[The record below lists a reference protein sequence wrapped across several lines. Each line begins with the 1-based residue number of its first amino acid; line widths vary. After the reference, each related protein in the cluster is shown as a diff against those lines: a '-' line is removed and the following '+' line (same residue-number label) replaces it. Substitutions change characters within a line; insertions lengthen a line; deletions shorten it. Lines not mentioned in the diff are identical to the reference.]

1 MSKQPDLLW
10 SPSQSRESYRIPV
23 WGEGHFDVN
32 DDGHISVTIKDKPEL
47 DLYQVCQQLHMEGI
61 SFPILIRFPQLLN
74 RRVEQLVSAFD
85 QAASH
90 YRYSQPHHVIYP
102 IKVNQQRTVV
112 EHLLANRGHDVGLE
126 VGSKPELLAALA
138 LLPQEQR
145 ILICNGYKDRAY
157 IRLALHAQA
166 MGIKVII
173 VLEKLAELHL
183 IADESEALDLV
194 PKIGVRIRL
203 NSIAAGQWQ
212 NSGGPN
218 AKFGL
223 ETSALIELIAQLKA
237 EQRLHWL
244 CLLHFHMGSQISM
257 LADYEQGLREAMQ
270 VYAEMH
276 AQGCALS
283 YLDIGGGMA
292 VDYAAQG
299 DGSYFSRSYSYQQY
313 AELVI
318 GCVVQY
324 CQQFDL
330 PQPEIITE
338 HGRALVAHHA
348 VLVTNVMAA
357 EGVQQQIQ
365 QGQMASSQSWPAAI
379 AKQANYLKAAMTD
392 KRVVDADTIDVFR
405 QLMNSAFLEQ
415 KINLQQRADA
425 EQLIR
430 QVLQQSTEVNDASTA
445 EAAKYFCNFSLFQ
458 SLPDI
463 WGLGQ
468 IFPIVPL
475 HRLEQEPKIAA
486 RQHDL
491 TCDSDGQI
499 EAYVAAD
506 GIADHLLLHELPTSA
521 DYLLG
526 FFLVGAYQEVLG
538 DIHNLFGDTH
548 TVNVSCS
555 NNGDYV
561 IDEYESGDCVRE
573 LLASVHID
581 AEQLGQHC
589 QQRLQRQQCSEAQ
602 SSQILLELEQA
613 LMSYSYLDSKGRVAH
628 PIK

>member
-1 MSKQPDLLW
+1 MSKQQDAQWGPD
-10 SPSQSRESYRIPV
+10 QSRESYRIPV

-32 DDGHISVTIKDKPEL
+32 NDGHISVNIKDKAEI
-47 DLYQVCQQLHMEGI
+47 DLYQVCQQLHATGS
-61 SFPILIRFPQLLN
+61 SFPVLIRFPQLLDT
-74 RRVEQLVSAFD
+74 RVEQLAAAFD
-85 QAASH
+85 LAISNHA
-90 YRYSQPHHVIYP
+90 YSQAHHVVYP

-112 EHLLANRGHDVGLE
+112 EHLLDNPDHAVGLE
-126 VGSKPELLAALA
+126 VGSKPELLAAFA
-138 LLPQEQR
+138 LLPQDQR
-145 ILICNGYKDRAY
+145 LLICNGYKDRTY

-166 MGIKVII
+166 MGINVII
-173 VLEKLAELHL
+173 VLEKLVELDL
-183 IADESEALDLV
+183 IIEESEALGLK
-194 PKIGVRIRL
+194 PKLGVRIRL

-223 ETSALIELIAQLKA
+223 ETSALLQLIEQLQLK
-237 EQRLHWL
+237 QCLDCL
-244 CLLHFHMGSQISM
+244 CLLHFHMGSQISV

-270 VYAEMH
+270 VYAELH
-276 AQGCALS
+276 AHGCALD

-292 VDYAAQG
+292 IDYAAQG

-313 AELVI
+313 ADLVI
-318 GCVVQY
+318 SCVVQY
-324 CQQFDL
+324 CQQYEL
-330 PQPEIITE
+330 SQPQIITE

-357 EGVQQQIQ
+357 EAAIEELEEDMVSRPWPLAIAQQADQL
-365 QGQMASSQSWPAAI
+365 QMAALDQLAI
-379 AKQANYLKAAMTD
+379 NA
-392 KRVVDADTIDVFR
+392 DAINAFR
-405 QLMNSAFLEQ
+405 QLMNTAFLEQ

-425 EQLIR
+425 EQLIHR
-430 QVLQQSTEVNDASTA
+430 VQQQCANAEGETIVDAS
-445 EAAKYFCNFSLFQ
+445 KYFCNFSLFQ

-475 HRLEQEPKIAA
+475 HKLEQEPKINA
-486 RQHDL
+486 RLHDL

-499 EAYVAAD
+499 QSYVAAN
-506 GIADHLLLHELPTSA
+506 GISDYLKLHPLPKSE

-548 TVNVSCS
+548 TVNVSCAEM
-555 NNGDYV
+555 GGYV
-561 IDEYESGDCVRE
+561 IDEYESGDCVQE

-581 AEQLGQHC
+581 AEQITCRC
-589 QQRLQRQQCSEAQ
+589 QQRLHRQQCSELRLKE
-602 SSQILLELEQA
+602 ILLELDQA
-613 LMSYSYLDSKGRVAH
+613 LMSYSYLDSQGRIAH

>member
-1 MSKQPDLLW
+1 MSKQQDAQWGPD
-10 SPSQSRESYRIPV
+10 QSRESYRIPV

-32 DDGHISVTIKDKPEL
+32 NDGHMSVTIKDKTEI
-47 DLYQVCQQLHMEGI
+47 DLYQVCQQLHTTGS
-61 SFPILIRFPQLLN
+61 SFPVLIRFPQLLDT
-74 RRVEQLVSAFD
+74 RVAQLATAFD
-85 QAASH
+85 LAASRH
-90 YRYSQPHHVIYP
+90 AYSQPHHVVYP

-112 EHLLANRGHDVGLE
+112 EHLLNTPDHAVGLE

-138 LLPQEQR
+138 LLPQDER
-145 ILICNGYKDRAY
+145 LLICNGYKDRAY

-173 VLEKLAELHL
+173 VLEKLAELDL
-183 IADESEALDLV
+183 IIEESEALGLTPDL
-194 PKIGVRIRL
+194 GVRIRL

-223 ETSALIELIAQLKA
+223 ETSALLQLIDQLQAK
-237 EQRLHWL
+237 RCLHWL
-244 CLLHFHMGSQISM
+244 RLLHFHMGSQISV

-270 VYAEMH
+270 VYAELH
-276 AQGCALS
+276 AHGCTLD

-292 VDYAAQG
+292 IDYAAQA

-313 AELVI
+313 ADLVI
-318 GCVVQY
+318 SCVAQY
-324 CQQFDL
+324 CQQYEL
-330 PQPEIITE
+330 AQPQIITE

-357 EGVQQQIQ
+357 EAVPEELQEENSG
-365 QGQMASSQSWPAAI
+365 GLSWPAAI
-379 AKQANYLKAAMTD
+379 AQQADQLQAAAID
-392 KRVVDADTIDVFR
+392 KGIIHSEAVNAFR
-405 QLMNSAFLEQ
+405 QLMNTAFIEQ
-415 KINLQQRADA
+415 KINLRQRADA

-430 QVLQQSTEVNDASTA
+430 RVQHQCANAEGETTVEAS
-445 EAAKYFCNFSLFQ
+445 KYFCNFSLFQ

-475 HRLEQEPKIAA
+475 HKLEQEPKIAA
-486 RQHDL
+486 RLHDL

-499 EAYVAAD
+499 QAYVSVD
-506 GIADHLLLHELPTSA
+506 GVSDHLKLHPLPKSE

-555 NNGDYV
+555 ETGGYV
-561 IDEYESGDCVRE
+561 IDEYESGDCVQE

-581 AEQLGQHC
+581 AEQVTHYC
-589 QQRLQRQQCSEAQ
+589 EQRLQQQQCSEIRIKE
-602 SSQILLELEQA
+602 ILLELDQA
-613 LMSYSYLDSKGRVAH
+613 LMSYSYLDSQGRIAH

>member
-1 MSKQPDLLW
+1 MSKQQNAQWGPD
-10 SPSQSRESYRIPV
+10 QSRESYRIPV

-32 DDGHISVTIKDKPEL
+32 DDGHMSVTIKDKAEI
-47 DLYQVCQQLHMEGI
+47 DLYQVCQQLHTSGS
-61 SFPILIRFPQLLN
+61 SFPVLIRFPQLLN
-74 RRVEQLVSAFD
+74 TRVEQLAAAFD
-85 QAASH
+85 LAASRH
-90 YRYSQPHHVIYP
+90 HYSQPHHVVYP

-112 EHLLANRGHDVGLE
+112 EHLLDIPGHAVGLE

-138 LLPQEQR
+138 LLPQDQR
-145 ILICNGYKDRAY
+145 LLICNGYKDRAY

-173 VLEKLAELHL
+173 VLEKLAELNL
-183 IADESEALDLV
+183 IIDESELLGLTPDL
-194 PKIGVRIRL
+194 GVRIRL
-203 NSIAAGQWQ
+203 NSVAAGQWQ

-223 ETSALIELIAQLKA
+223 ETSDLLQLLDQLKA
-237 EQRLHWL
+237 RQCLHWL
-244 CLLHFHMGSQISM
+244 CLLHFHMGSQISV
-257 LADYEQGLREAMQ
+257 LADYEQGLREAIQ
-270 VYAEMH
+270 VYVELH
-276 AQGCALS
+276 DQGCTLG

-292 VDYAAQG
+292 IDYAAQG
-299 DGSYFSRSYSYQQY
+299 NDSYFSRSYSYQQY
-313 AELVI
+313 ADLVI
-318 GCVVQY
+318 SCVAEY
-324 CQQFDL
+324 CQQYDL
-330 PQPEIITE
+330 PQPQIITE

-357 EGVQQQIQ
+357 EAVAEEQEHTI
-365 QGQMASSQSWPAAI
+365 SRSWPAAL
-379 AKQANYLKAAMTD
+379 AKQADQLETIVTD
-392 KRVVDADTIDVFR
+392 KGSINAAAINAFR
-405 QLMNSAFLEQ
+405 QLMNAAFLEQ

-430 QVLQQSTEVNDASTA
+430 RVQRQCEKAEGGSTLEAS
-445 EAAKYFCNFSLFQ
+445 KYFCNFSLFQ

-475 HRLEQEPKIAA
+475 HKLEQEPKVSA
-486 RQHDL
+486 RLHDL

-506 GIADHLLLHELPTSA
+506 GVADHLQLHALAKAE

-548 TVNVSCS
+548 TVNVSCHETA
-555 NNGDYV
+555 GYV
-561 IDEYESGDCVRE
+561 IDEYESGDCVQE
-573 LLASVHID
+573 LLASVHVD
-581 AEQLGQHC
+581 AKQVTSRC
-589 QQRLQRQQCSEAQ
+589 QQRLQQQQCSEIRMKE
-602 SSQILLELEQA
+602 ILLELDQA
-613 LMSYSYLDSKGRVAH
+613 LMSYSYLDSQGRIAH